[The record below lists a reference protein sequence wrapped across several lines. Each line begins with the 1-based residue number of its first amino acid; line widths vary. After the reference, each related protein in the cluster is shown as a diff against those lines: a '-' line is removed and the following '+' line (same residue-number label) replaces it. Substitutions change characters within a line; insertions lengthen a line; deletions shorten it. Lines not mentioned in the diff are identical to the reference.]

1 MGQLQADDDPVC
13 AAQGGNQPPQQ
24 RMEPVSALWPSLI
37 TGLVTG
43 AIALSGVVY
52 TQRRAAT
59 REDERWKRE
68 EERLHVDRGWQRE
81 VWARDHRREAHLEFL
96 AEQRRL
102 DHWMMQV
109 TRIGGE
115 GIEEPTPDWAEPLGK
130 KLLAVQVFGSQDAAV
145 AAVRLYKATQALQEG
160 TVGAMMVADEAIE
173 TYRRLVQ
180 RDLGLEET
188 NLPTWGSE
196 DEPAWKAVG
205 RP

>member
-1 MGQLQADDDPVC
+1 MGQLEADAVRLEAEVADRRALPKMV
-13 AAQGGNQPPQQ
+13 P
-24 RMEPVSALWPSLI
+24 MSALRPSLV

-43 AIALSGVVY
+43 VIALSGVVY

-68 EERLHVDRGWQRE
+68 EKRLVEDRAWQRE
-81 VWARDHRREAHLEFL
+81 VWARDHRREAHLDFL

-102 DHWMMQV
+102 DHWMMQG
-109 TRIGGE
+109 TRIGGKNV
-115 GIEEPTPDWAEPLGK
+115 EEPPPDWAEPLGK

-145 AAVRLYKATQALQEG
+145 AAVRLLKATQALQEG

-180 RDLGLEET
+180 RDLGLEESS
-188 NLPTWGSE
+188 LPAWGSE
-196 DEPAWKAVG
+196 DDPGWEAVG